1 MDIGHAFH
9 HLGIG
14 FRRTLCVSLP
24 NGKLVVLAYWIYA
37 LLFQAYHSPSNRAT
51 RIEEKM
57 LGFGCALPAS
67 CEPDY
72 SIQERASRYGSD
84 VMSVFQFNVTRCYCL
99 ANTSRGTT
107 RARKQVFD
115 LNHGR
120 VPPAWYLFI
129 ICLGLTVVKFLKHHS
144 DAVPSALANAWKRI
158 RIGQDANVTNR
169 SRIADNDW
177 NRRLIADEMSTAVSL
192 SLCLL
197 ATFVDP
203 PYFRQLDQFI
213 PDDQSFDGTVSSMF
227 WLQVAFIPIHWICA
241 EVAECVRGL
250 RPVDRTDDAKN
261 ARCAVLTPHKQGC
274 GRLLKWIEA
283 SAAAFPDIAILLA
296 LWASTR
302 KEYSGQLAQEVL
314 LFFVNDVTDSKNN
327 WRMNMVFQPEAYIAA
342 CLAFK
347 VMTSRGLGRFVT
359 MIVDTRVFPVSRD
372 KLNWALLMA
381 RELHWSI
388 KRGVVGRDNGAIGNY
403 LVQADTTRRRS
414 ATSFIIHGMAEEE
427 VPGKKHTR
435 TKSSDGTEVLNLLRN
450 VFGQRLA
457 PGDII
462 GTQRLGKCT
471 CPTEPT
477 ATNTG
482 RSRPILVQT
491 RTPEICQKAL
501 NLRKSVQYKTFSS
514 HLNIQISEYFSKEE
528 LEIQQRL
535 RRRFETFRNQG
546 LICHMCSTYIELP

>member
-24 NGKLVVLAYWIYA
+24 NGKLVVLAYWIYV
-37 LLFQAYHSPSNRAT
+37 LLFQAYYSPNNRAAT
-51 RIEEKM
+51 RIEEDM
-57 LGFGCALPAS
+57 LGFGCTLPIW
-67 CEPDY
+67 CESYY
-72 SIQERASRYGSD
+72 SIQERALRYGT
-84 VMSVFQFNVTRCYCL
+84 VFQFNVTWCNCL
-99 ANTSRGTT
+99 ANTSTGSSTLLEFRVE
-107 RARKQVFD
+107 KLVVH
-115 LNHGR
+115 NHGR
-120 VPPAWYLFI
+120 VPPAWYLVI

-158 RIGQDANVTNR
+158 RIGQDATVT
-169 SRIADNDW
+169 DNYVRAGNEW
-177 NRRLIADEMSTAVSL
+177 NGLWIADEMSIAVS
-192 SLCLL
+192 SLICLL
-197 ATFVDP
+197 ATLVDP
-203 PYFRQLDQFI
+203 PQYSKWEVFI
-213 PDDQSFDGTVSSMF
+213 LNDQSFWFGLLLLLRIVITSGQ
-227 WLQVAFIPIHWICA
+227 WLFNA
-241 EVAECVRGL
+241 ESIESVGCHQ
-250 RPVDRTDDAKN
+250 VDRGGEAKDARW
-261 ARCAVLTPHKQGC
+261 AITRLSPHKLGC
-274 GRLLKWIEA
+274 GLWIEA
-283 SAAAFPDIAILLA
+283 SVAALPDTAILLGI
-296 LWASTR
+296 WISTW
-302 KEYSGQLAQEVL
+302 KQYPGQLREY
-314 LFFVNDVTDSKNN
+314 LFFFLVNEGMHSKK
-327 WRMNMVFQPEAYIAA
+327 WRINMMVDPESYIAA
-342 CLAFK
+342 CMVFE
-347 VMTSRGLGRFVT
+347 VIHSRGLGRFVT

>member
-24 NGKLVVLAYWIYA
+24 NGKLVVLAYWIYV
-37 LLFQAYHSPSNRAT
+37 LLFQAYYSPNNRAAT
-51 RIEEKM
+51 RIEEDM
-57 LGFGCALPAS
+57 LGFGCTLPIW
-67 CEPDY
+67 CESYY
-72 SIQERASRYGSD
+72 SIQERALRYGT
-84 VMSVFQFNVTRCYCL
+84 VFQFNVTWCNCL
-99 ANTSRGTT
+99 ANTSTGTT
-107 RARKQVFD
+107 NLTLRVERQVFV
-115 LNHGR
+115 NHDR

-359 MIVDTRVFPVSRD
+359 MTIRTRVFPFVKGQVKKAS
-372 KLNWALLMA
+372 LFA
-381 RELHWSI
+381 RELHWCI
-388 KRGVVGRDNGAIGNY
+388 KRGAFGGGGEDDDDDAIGNY
-403 LVQADTTRRRS
+403 LAQADTIRRRTT
-414 ATSFIIHGMAEEE
+414 TS
-427 VPGKKHTR
+427 
-435 TKSSDGTEVLNLLRN
+435 
-450 VFGQRLA
+450 
-457 PGDII
+457 
-462 GTQRLGKCT
+462 
-471 CPTEPT
+471 
-477 ATNTG
+477 
-482 RSRPILVQT
+482 
-491 RTPEICQKAL
+491 
-501 NLRKSVQYKTFSS
+501 
-514 HLNIQISEYFSKEE
+514 
-528 LEIQQRL
+528 
-535 RRRFETFRNQG
+535 
-546 LICHMCSTYIELP
+546 

>member
-1 MDIGHAFH
+1 MDIGRALH
-9 HLGIG
+9 HVGMGLKSAL
-14 FRRTLCVSLP
+14 RVEMWH
-24 NGKLVVLAYWIYA
+24 GKLAVLTNWIVM
-37 LLFQAYHSPSNRAT
+37 LLFQAYSPPENSA
-51 RIEEKM
+51 M
-57 LGFGCALPAS
+57 LIQKHCHDCVSPTL
-67 CEPDY
+67 CEPINSTQD
-72 SIQERASRYGSD
+72 RYGR
-84 VMSVFQFNVTRCYCL
+84 VFQIRCLCVTNICPIPV
-99 ANTSRGTT
+99 SVV
-107 RARKQVFD
+107 AREFD
-115 LNHGR
+115 QDR
-120 VPPAWYLFI
+120 VLPAWYLFLL
-129 ICLGLTVVKFLKHHS
+129 CLGMTVVKFLMYHP
-144 DAVPSALANAWKRI
+144 DAVPSAVENAWKRI
-158 RIGQDANVTNR
+158 RIGSDATVTNM
-169 SRIADNDW
+169 SSISGNEW
-177 NRRLIADEMSTAVSL
+177 NRHWMAFAMATAVTL

-197 ATFVDP
+197 YTFVDP
-203 PYFRQLDQFI
+203 PLFWQSDPLLSNRN
-213 PDDQSFDGTVSSMF
+213 PDMDPMLILG
-227 WLQVAFIPIHWICA
+227 A
-241 EVAECVRGL
+241 CVRWSAMKNGSGGCH
-250 RPVDRTDDAKN
+250 PVDRTCEAEDAH
-261 ARCAVLTPHKQGC
+261 CAGLSRQKRGC